1 MKKFNLN
8 IKTGNEGD
16 CVMTLSK
23 SDLITALEIARL
35 TIDYELI
42 NPCSTPIYNNLNLSD
57 EEMGRLY
64 NLLAKEL
71 S

>member
-1 MKKFNLN
+1 MK
-8 IKTGNEGD
+8 IGNDGD
-16 CVMTLSK
+16 YVMTLSK
-23 SDLITALEIARL
+23 SDLITALEITRL

>member
-1 MKKFNLN
+1 M
-8 IKTGNEGD
+8 I
-16 CVMTLSK
+16 LSK

>member
-1 MKKFNLN
+1 MT
-8 IKTGNEGD
+8 KTTID
-16 CVMTLSK
+16 LTQ

>member
-1 MKKFNLN
+1 MK
-8 IKTGNEGD
+8 IGNEGD
-16 CVMTLSK
+16 YVMTLSK

>member
-1 MKKFNLN
+1 
-8 IKTGNEGD
+8 
-16 CVMTLSK
+16 MTLSK

-57 EEMGRLY
+57 EEMSRLS

>member
-1 MKKFNLN
+1 
-8 IKTGNEGD
+8 
-16 CVMTLSK
+16 MTLSK
-23 SDLITALEIARL
+23 SDLITVLEIARF